1 MHNKLALIVAVVL
14 GVLSI
19 VGIRLYVDNLEK
31 RNLINL
37 ELIDVFV
44 ASKDLPVGD
53 MVGADDVD
61 IAQFSNK
68 FMDQAF
74 RRSHITDKATIL
86 GSRTIEKI
94 AAGQVLQEYHFERRE
109 GNDRKLKFKN
119 EYRAITIPISRV
131 GGLSGLLKPTDMVDV
146 VINTQLTDRNSG
158 ANMLVTRTLFKNVL
172 ILATDSNTDPYT
184 VMAGYGSVTLR
195 LTPAECN
202 KMAFCMFNG
211 AAIQLLYV
219 QPGTPESV
227 GNDPAI
233 ADDLFQDI
241 EQELQ
246 NRNRGG

>member
-19 VGIRLYVDNLEK
+19 IGIRLYVDNLQK
-31 RNLINL
+31 KFLIDK

-53 MVGADDVD
+53 MIGPEDVD
-61 IAQFSNK
+61 IAQFSAP

-74 RRSHITDKATIL
+74 RRSHITDKATIM
-86 GSRTIEKI
+86 GSRTVERI
-94 AAGQVLQEYHFERRE
+94 AAGQVLQEYHFEKRR
-109 GNDRKLKFKN
+109 GTGPKLKFDK

-131 GGLSGLLKPTDMVDV
+131 GGVAGLLKPTDMVDI
-146 VINTQLTDRNSG
+146 VINTQLADRTG

-184 VMAGYGSVTLR
+184 ESSGYGTVTLR

-219 QPGTPESV
+219 QPGTPEAT
-227 GNDPAI
+227 GHDPTTG
-233 ADDLFQDI
+233 DELFKDI
-241 EQELQ
+241 ERELIEKQ
-246 NRNRGG
+246 RGR